1 MGNKIELH
9 IGDKVIRADG
19 LSGKITA
26 VFDGRTDENAPIA
39 KISYENGDTTMIGK
53 TDEQND
59 FNTFYLIGTTVI
71 GDKVSVKCIDADIL
85 DTKHAL
91 STYRKT
97 LARIKQELVRVQ
109 EVIEQTERVDKQ
121 LRKQKWRLET
131 QMNGDFVPQNP
142 KKEEDDD
149 YR

>member
-1 MGNKIELH
+1 MTKIELQV
-9 IGDKVIRADG
+9 GDKVIRADG

-26 VFDGRTDENAPIA
+26 VFGDRTDEKSPIA
-39 KISYENGDTTMIGK
+39 KISYENGETAMLYSA
-53 TDEQND
+53 DEQND
-59 FNTFYLIGTTVI
+59 FNTFYLIGTTVLGNKI
-71 GDKVSVKCIDADIL
+71 PVKCIDADIL

-109 EVIEQTERVDKQ
+109 EVVERMEKADKQ

-142 KKEEDDD
+142 KKED
-149 YR
+149 

>member
-1 MGNKIELH
+1 MTKIEMQV
-9 IGDKVIRADG
+9 GDKVIRADG

-26 VFDGRTDENAPIA
+26 VFGDRTAENSSIA
-39 KISYENGDTTMIGK
+39 KISYENGDTAMLENK
-53 TDEQND
+53 DEQND
-59 FNTFYLIGTTVI
+59 FHFFYLIGTTVF
-71 GDKVSVKCIDADIL
+71 GNKVSVKCIDADIL

-109 EVIEQTERVDKQ
+109 ETVENLEKEDKQ

-131 QMNGDFVPQNP
+131 QMNGDFVPQNAN
-142 KKEEDDD
+142 KED
-149 YR
+149 

>member
-1 MGNKIELH
+1 MTKIEMQV
-9 IGDKVIRADG
+9 GDKVIRADG

-26 VFDGRTDENAPIA
+26 VFGDRTDENSPLA
-39 KISYENGDTTMIGK
+39 KISYENGDTAMLGK

-59 FNTFYLIGTTVI
+59 FHLFYLIGTTVL
-71 GDKVSVKCIDADIL
+71 GNKVSVESIDADIL
-85 DTKHAL
+85 DTRHAL

-97 LARIKQELVRVQ
+97 LARIKQELIRVQ
-109 EVIEQTERVDKQ
+109 ETVECMEKADKQ

-142 KKEEDDD
+142 KKED
-149 YR
+149 

>member
-1 MGNKIELH
+1 MTKIELRA
-9 IGDKVIRADG
+9 GDKVIRADG

-39 KISYENGDTTMIGK
+39 KISYENGDTAMIGK

-71 GDKVSVKCIDADIL
+71 GNKVSVKCIDEDIL
-85 DTKHAL
+85 DVKHSL

-97 LARIKQELVRVQ
+97 LARVKQELIHIQ
-109 EVIEQTERVDKQ
+109 EVVERLEKEDKQ

-131 QMNGDFVPQNP
+131 QMNENFVPQNP
-142 KKEEDDD
+142 NKED
-149 YR
+149 

>member
-1 MGNKIELH
+1 MTKIEFRA
-9 IGDKVIRADG
+9 GDKVIRADG

-26 VFDGRTDENAPIA
+26 VFDDRTDENAPIA
-39 KISYENGDTTMIGK
+39 KISYENGETAMLYS

-59 FNTFYLIGTTVI
+59 FKMFYLIGATI
-71 GDKVSVKCIDADIL
+71 FGNKIPVKCIDEDIL
-85 DTKHAL
+85 DTKRAL

-97 LARIKQELVRVQ
+97 LARIKQELVHVQ
-109 EVIEQTERVDKQ
+109 EVVEQTERVDKQ

-142 KKEEDDD
+142 NKED
-149 YR
+149 

>member
-1 MGNKIELH
+1 MTKIEMH

-26 VFDGRTDENAPIA
+26 VFGDRTDEKSPIA
-39 KISYENGDTTMIGK
+39 KISYENGETAMLYSA
-53 TDEQND
+53 DEQND
-59 FNTFYLIGTTVI
+59 FNTFYLIGTTVF
-71 GDKVSVKCIDADIL
+71 GNKVSIKCIDADIL

-109 EVIEQTERVDKQ
+109 ETVENLEKEDKQ

-131 QMNGDFVPQNP
+131 QMNENFVPQNP
-142 KKEEDDD
+142 NKED
-149 YR
+149 

>member
-1 MGNKIELH
+1 MTKIE
-9 IGDKVIRADG
+9 IQVGDKVIRADG
-19 LSGKITA
+19 LSGKITD
-26 VFDGRTDENAPIA
+26 VFDDRTDEKSPIA
-39 KISYENGDTTMIGK
+39 KISYENGETAMLYS

-59 FNTFYLIGTTVI
+59 FKMFYLIGTTVL
-71 GDKVSVKCIDADIL
+71 GNKVSVKCIDEDIL

-109 EVIEQTERVDKQ
+109 ETVENLEKEDKQ

-142 KKEEDDD
+142 NKED
-149 YR
+149 

>member
-1 MGNKIELH
+1 MTKIELRA
-9 IGDKVIRADG
+9 GDKVIRADG

-26 VFDGRTDENAPIA
+26 VFDDRTDEKSPIA
-39 KISYENGDTTMIGK
+39 KISYENSETAMLYS

-59 FNTFYLIGTTVI
+59 FKMFYLIGTTI
-71 GDKVSVKCIDADIL
+71 LGNKVSVKCIDADIL

-97 LARIKQELVRVQ
+97 LARIKQELIRAQKTV
-109 EVIEQTERVDKQ
+109 ERMEKADKQ

-142 KKEEDDD
+142 KKED
-149 YR
+149 

>member
-1 MGNKIELH
+1 MKKIEMRA
-9 IGDKVIRADG
+9 GDKVIRADG
-19 LSGKITA
+19 LSGKITD
-26 VFDGRTDENAPIA
+26 VFDDRTDEKSPIA
-39 KISYENGDTTMIGK
+39 KISYENGETAMLYS
-53 TDEQND
+53 TDEQNN
-59 FNTFYLIGTTVI
+59 FKMFYLIGTTI
-71 GDKVSVKCIDADIL
+71 LGNKVSVKCIDADIL

-109 EVIEQTERVDKQ
+109 ETVENLEKEDKQ

-142 KKEEDDD
+142 KKED
-149 YR
+149 

>member
-1 MGNKIELH
+1 MTKIDLKV
-9 IGDKVIRADG
+9 GDKVIRADG

-26 VFDGRTDENAPIA
+26 VFDDRTEEKYPIA
-39 KISYENGDTTMIGK
+39 KISYENGDTAMLYSA
-53 TDEQND
+53 DEQNN
-59 FNTFYLIGTTVI
+59 FNTFYLIGTTI
-71 GDKVSVKCIDADIL
+71 LGNKVSVKCIDADIL

-97 LARIKQELVRVQ
+97 LARIKQELIRVQ
-109 EVIEQTERVDKQ
+109 ETVERLEKEDKQ

-142 KKEEDDD
+142 KKED
-149 YR
+149 